1 MACEKVFTQ
10 SEVCDAYIIIRHHN
24 GENVARSFSYDDI
37 NHVLRCSG
45 KLQAE
50 RGKLLAPNKLPDM
63 NDKN

>member
-1 MACEKVFTQ
+1 MWRVYNYKAPQ
-10 SEVCDAYIIIRHHN
+10 R
-24 GENVARSFSYDDI
+24 GNVARSFSYDDI
-37 NHVLRCSG
+37 NDVLRCSG